1 MLAQFIR
8 IIYFYTPAVTFT
20 GLSLDDDV
28 GLTYWE
34 QAVMVELTRTTWL
47 CARRH
52 CCRLTPTYK
61 NKASSTHVCL
71 AVQGAGVTILSNTG
85 LSTLPRSTG
94 GCGAKAVRR
103 RRGRYHGAV

>member
-1 MLAQFIR
+1 MCTQTL
-8 IIYFYTPAVTFT
+8 
-20 GLSLDDDV
+20 LSFN
-28 GLTYWE
+28 TYW
-34 QAVMVELTRTTWL
+34 VELNRTAWL

-61 NKASSTHVCL
+61 NKASSAHVCV

-103 RRGRYHGAV
+103 RRGRYHGAG